1 MSFANFIAN
10 FIAEQRRLLILQAL
24 NEAAVGERVSLALL
38 HRYCI
43 SIDLKPTADQVD
55 SDLRHLADLQLLE
68 RTEKDGVVLA
78 LITQRGRDVAS
89 GRTRAPGVAD
99 QVVR

>member
-1 MSFANFIAN
+1 MSFAAYID
-10 FIAEQRRLLILQAL
+10 EQRRLLILQAL
-24 NEAAVGERVSLALL
+24 NEAAIGERVSLALL

-55 SDLRHLADLQLLE
+55 GDLRHLHDLRLLD
-68 RTEKDGVVLA
+68 RTERDGLVLA
-78 LITQRGRDVAS
+78 LITQKGRDVAA
-89 GRTRAPGVAD
+89 GRARAPGVAD